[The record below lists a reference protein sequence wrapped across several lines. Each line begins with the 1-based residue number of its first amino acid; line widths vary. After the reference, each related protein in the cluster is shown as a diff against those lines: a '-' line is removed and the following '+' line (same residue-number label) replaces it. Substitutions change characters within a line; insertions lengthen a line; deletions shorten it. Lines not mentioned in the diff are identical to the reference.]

1 MSISDNQKL
10 DFLWKKLGY
19 GATKTDINS
28 VKTAT
33 NESIPSPLLLS
44 GTGLW
49 TDAYQIPTLI
59 PSASSH
65 IVEIYDDTGNGS
77 ASVETTEDT
86 TATPNR
92 TWKTGL
98 TNWIPPQFGSTYAV
112 KVYIAPAGTA
122 DPQTSGTRVFAAGSG
137 NNDEFFFDYQS
148 GVLNFIGTNLPA
160 GIDGNEIF
168 IVGGRYI
175 GKTGNRFTAL
185 YADSADIGHAFI
197 DSADIGM
204 ADIITAYIDSADI
217 LHAIIDS
224 ADITLG
230 RINTAY
236 IDSAD
241 IGHAFI
247 DSAEIG
253 ILNITGQING
263 PETFIIDPAAVGD
276 NTGRVIIKGDLQV
289 DGTETIVNSTT
300 VTVNDKNIVL
310 ADSAQDSSQ
319 ADGAGITVF
328 AANAKITY
336 EAAQDRWV
344 FNKDVDAPALYAD
357 SGIITY
363 LTSTYG
369 TIQYLT
375 SDSATIGNITSTN
388 IDTVNLDADSGT
400 ITNLHS
406 STGVIVN
413 LTSSNGVITVLASNY
428 ADIDSADIDQ
438 ARILKATVDSAG
450 IQYADIDSAD
460 IDVLRVKEL
469 TVDRLYAGYADI
481 DSADIDVLRSL
492 QVSADSAGIKY
503 ADIDS
508 ADIELA
514 KIVGLNA
521 DSANITKLTSFD
533 ADVTDLFATQGV
545 ITTLISHFADI
556 DSAEIELARITG
568 LTADSAH
575 ITGNLTVGGDLTVAG
590 NATIRSDVGGN
601 IYLGDSNEDN
611 IVFSA
616 DINSHLIP
624 NTTETFDLGSLDKRW
639 REIYLSGQSVYL
651 GGLILKESDGKFVVY
666 DSSGQLTDILAKDVT
681 AQTLNISDSAF
692 IQRFSADSAVI
703 QYLKV
708 GQSLTVTG
716 DGLQSNQITTDRLN
730 AGFADIDSAEIDVL
744 RAGNL
749 TISGNG
755 ITTPY
760 ISADSADISVL
771 RIDSGNFE
779 HVIIDS
785 ADINGAYIDSA
796 TIRNLYISGSL
807 SGVGLSGFIPS
818 AVGVMDAEGSLTS
831 DSGLTYNVDTNDL
844 TVQNNVIAKD
854 VKITSLYPGY
864 ILTSGANDSVGF
876 TEGLKYGNHTSD
888 IISNDGFATSFQ
900 KLYDSGYYRFN
911 IDDNTGKLI
920 NTGDVQL
927 GRFTGAAF
935 GTYYA
940 PSYWV
945 PPTNISE
952 PRDFYGLEIFTDS
965 AKLVSTAHTNIFK
978 SSLNKD
984 GVGADSNIIEVLSRE
999 DSTLFEIRKDGSI
1012 NFTGDIYKNGDIFT
1026 GGGIFIKDEPS
1037 GDAAYNIDP
1046 SNVTD
1051 TVALA
1056 LKLTDGVTPYAYG
1069 RVAIGTDTPKYKL
1082 DVVGDIS
1089 VRGQID
1095 SNVNWAVLKAGA
1107 IAPTFNE
1114 FVDESDGSRFSY
1126 ITPIGATRGGYFR
1139 GGLNGDYHSNNI
1151 GLFSTAF
1158 GEATRAAGIASFAVG
1173 SLTEAGGNYSIA
1185 LGKNAR
1191 TNGANT
1197 GAILIGTDA
1206 TVDSSTTA
1214 GFSNYSIGIGYDVTV
1229 FGTNALAI
1237 GAENSTN
1244 GNQSGIFGYNN
1255 NIGTS
1260 SSRTATAGSYA
1271 IGTGNTVKASG
1282 SYVIGS
1288 NNTLKGNPSFAFGG
1302 ANVVEGANAFS
1313 IGIQNSVYG
1322 PSGIAIGTDIRIDSS
1337 ASNAIGI
1344 NLNASNSMNVADPR
1358 ILSIQNG
1365 NVIIGDSD
1373 QKFSNDDGNLYVKG
1387 DIILAGEVLQEGAP
1401 GVFQSTT
1408 PFVDGGTTVTYA
1420 VLDPQGEPKPLGIN
1434 IDPSYSFDVAAQ
1446 DGFAVSGT
1454 TDGSFTITDSA
1465 LIDSAPF
1472 IGGADQN
1479 FLVYL
1484 PALEAFRVGKFTD
1497 YEEQLANDKIGL
1509 GSIALGKDNSVSGL
1523 YSTALGNN
1531 NTIPRGGD
1539 ASLTSTKGSYITFLG
1554 NNNILDSEAVG
1565 SNNYVLGEDN
1575 LIKGSTTDTVLIGRN
1590 ITATDLTRQ
1599 IIMKT
1604 ANAGDSAFDNTK
1616 VAIGKDSAAYA
1627 LDVRGTIR
1635 VDSGATMYFGSKTIQ
1650 DYLGFGVPQ
1659 PVGAGFGSGAAIANG
1674 IDSIQFDHTIGAIN
1688 NVARVRVPYDHQLYI
1703 DPTMAPDLTKAIQ
1716 LDNIPLSELTS
1727 KSGNDL
1733 DTIFYFADPIDSF
1746 QFALRRDSHEGPPV
1760 ISTGTIDS
1768 NISIIDGFDFGDS
1781 GDVIIVPYTAPR
1793 IISPDLNVA
1802 GNLIVGGDGTNLR
1815 VDSNGLTFNNDLA
1828 FTSKKGGTSFRF
1840 DSAGITVGG
1849 SFALGGNSVT
1859 IGGLSFDSHVIRPG
1873 NLLTSFID
1881 TDYVQE
1887 RFTVDANWVV
1897 KPDALVY
1904 NPSGIKKIILG
1915 GLDVG
1920 NLTSTQL
1927 LEHSFATDV
1936 RGNGKA
1942 PLVFKETTGKAID
1955 DALGQSPINIINSAG
1970 VARAWPNADYL
1981 SNIIDPT
1988 YINSRVVIDGD
1999 TIANFI
2005 DDTYV
2010 KSIVDSAYILSAAND
2025 SSEWQRTNDTLFFGT
2040 YPNVQNVKVGIGTDN
2055 PQTKFHVTGVGRF
2068 DSGLT
2073 VTGGPVNISG
2083 TQITVDSDYFYQITP
2098 SILVDYIVTINNGTL
2113 LTFLNNDTD
2122 SQFVTYTMSGE
2133 DERFIDVYRTDS
2145 LGVTQAVSPSDYE
2158 IIGSSFIINRSAVDS
2173 ADSNLNLNFRKL
2185 PPNIVFSGADLNGD
2199 ILDINTTYSSGILLD
2214 SQQNPKA
2221 GYGGT
2226 FTAVN
2231 SGQVSFTDHSSLQLG
2246 DIFRVDDKSPK
2257 ITTSLSLTGPTS
2269 LTGNLTVNNGYTTT
2283 LDTLITNSITSSSTT
2298 FTGPVVV
2305 DSSTVS
2311 FTFDSNV
2318 TMYYGPGSLSFDSNI
2333 ERIVDSNYIGNRLQ
2347 GIWSFN
2353 NDAYGNQQIYYDDGG
2368 AVVIGEPA
2376 DMVAG
2381 DSDTKLFVKS
2391 GNVIFRH
2398 GDWDSTGVAVTT
2410 TGVIPDFSTNIR
2422 YGDNAGARLM
2432 WIPQRGAFRVGAV
2445 DGVDVDWGDEEVGRA
2460 SVGIGYNTRAADYSI
2475 ALGYDI
2481 KAGNHVLNKINS
2493 VSIGHTVNNQSDA
2506 GVAVGSNISHS
2517 QLYSGSVSIGEGIV
2531 NNNTNSGT
2539 AIGKD
2544 ISTNSGVSIGK
2555 SVSTT
2560 VSTGGV
2566 SIGYNQRASNGSV
2579 SIGKSSGSN
2588 FGGGLSIG
2596 SSATSNNSTTI
2607 GRSSSSSTGGLS
2619 IGISTSASNSSVSI
2633 GNNVSSGTS
2642 GISIGSSNSTS
2653 QGGIAIG
2660 RSSSASRSSV
2670 SLGASNSTGNSN
2682 IAIGKNNIS
2691 TDLHGIN
2698 VAIGYG
2704 NNASSNTVAI
2714 GYGNSGNGYVGRM
2727 ITVGY
2732 NNTGNVYRGTIF
2744 GRDNTGNSS
2753 SYRGGSDITIFG
2765 RNNKNN
2771 TSGASIT
2778 TNGSVRIFGSDN
2790 DNNAGSHIF
2799 GSGNDNNQQVNIF
2812 GNSNDGSADGNGGYI
2827 YGSGNTITRYGML
2840 YGANNT
2846 AVDIGYAFGVGNTTA
2861 NGGYSYGKGNTTT
2874 LGEGYAF
2881 GYNNTVDGTSG
2892 TDEPMAFG
2900 HSNSASSG
2908 GIAFGENLTVS
2919 NGGIAVGANST
2930 ASAFRSLAIGSGIT
2944 VSGQNSVGIG
2954 LSSSTSGSVIENNT
2968 LAIMGGKVAIGQ
2980 ASADPAYQVDIYGNV
2995 HVGVFGDYWRHGKR
3009 LTNYIQD
3016 DVVNDAYVKNIANS
3030 TYVQGIIDIP
3040 YLRSTMTSQFFFYS
3054 DAISND
3060 LYTTTSGSVGI
3071 GRQPT
3076 NSSKYKLDVDGSINY
3091 TGKLYLNGD
3100 LLIPSEDS
3108 LGDVYIEH
3116 HENQYFIGP
3125 DSAEE
3130 YFDSAYVTARQQMFG
3145 FTQGQTYTGVIDEG
3159 YINSRLD
3166 DTLFV
3171 DSSEAQSMINASL
3184 DAKVAF
3190 QIDPVFGDVA
3200 YLNDPFGNAPRV
3212 AIGTAAEFGT
3222 ALKVNGLTKID
3233 GDLDIVSNG
3242 VLKFNGVTFQP
3253 TTVFTDDISGYVY
3266 YNGPKNIGIGTL
3278 VPTTELDVAGTIN
3291 AEALQVNGVDIDD
3304 IFDSDFVRDR
3314 QILIDS
3320 ALTTALIDSDYVRAR
3335 ADSDYVQ
3342 SAITS
3347 DYIKSYIDSD
3357 YIKLVADSDYI
3368 QSAANQAW
3376 IRTNA
3381 DSDYVLSI
3389 ADSDYIKTAANQ
3401 TWIRTNADSDYIK
3414 TAANQ
3419 TWIRTNA
3426 DSDYIQSAANQ
3437 AWIRTNAD
3445 SAYILSAANPAYILS
3460 IADSDYV
3467 KTVVD
3472 SAYTQTLT
3480 GIGIRDVDFGINK
3493 ITYRNA
3499 YTDVASF
3506 PTANTHGGMFALE
3519 NVNKKPYVS
3528 TGSAWNRIILNGDSV
3543 EFSDLIVTGDLTVLG
3558 TRTVLNTQT
3567 LSIDDPMIHLG
3578 KNNELSD
3585 AVDIGF
3591 IGHYSPDGGT
3601 TKEHTG
3607 FFRDATNSEYYIF
3620 NGLDDAALDD
3630 SDPTATVNR
3639 SGAGFTLA
3647 ALNVGSISGQYLGF
3661 DSDFGIKTTTDLT
3674 EGSNLYYTTTRA
3686 NTDFDTRLATK
3697 TTTDL
3702 TEGSNLYYTNDR
3714 VTAHVDSAY
3723 VQARIVPEGVDS
3735 AAVEAMVDSAYV
3747 QLRSPQFDYLTVI
3760 DSAYVQARQ
3769 EPGTDSAAVI
3779 ALINAN
3785 ATLDSAATISLIDSA
3800 YINARVSTVDSAQ
3813 VLAIVDS
3820 DYILSIAGSGGSGS
3834 GGVTVLKTFN
3844 YIATAGQT
3852 TFEDSDL
3859 NSDILEYT
3867 VGSQIVTANGITLTS
3882 GTDYTAT
3889 SGSSIVFATGR
3900 DSDDEISIITTV
3912 SAGDAGVSGSTAT
3925 SAFNVTS
3932 GSTTTFDQTLHNNNF
3947 KSVEYV
3953 IHMDDSDNNQ
3963 SQISKV
3969 LLTYNKSNVFTT
3981 EYGLVNSYS
3990 NDSDMGEITAVAT
4003 ASMIQLQLTKSTG
4016 TGTVAVKTTKT
4027 IIS

>member
-19 GATKTDINS
+19 GATKTDVNS

-77 ASVETTEDT
+77 ASVETTEDA

-98 TNWIPPQFGSTYAV
+98 TNWIPPQFGSTYAI

-148 GVLNFIGTNLPA
+148 GVLNFIGTNLPS

-168 IVGGRYI
+168 IVGARYI

-230 RINTAY
+230 RINTAI

-276 NTGRVIIKGDLQV
+276 NTGKVIIKGDLQV

-357 SGIITY
+357 SGIITN
-363 LTSTYG
+363 LT
-369 TIQYLT
+369 TIDADIT
-375 SDSATIGNITSTN
+375 RATI
-388 IDTVNLDADSGT
+388 
-400 ITNLHS
+400 
-406 STGVIVN
+406 
-413 LTSSNGVITVLASNY
+413 
-428 ADIDSADIDQ
+428 
-438 ARILKATVDSAG
+438 DSAG
-450 IQYADIDSAD
+450 IEYADVDSAD

-469 TVDRLYAGYADI
+469 TVDKLYANYADI
-481 DSADIDVLRSL
+481 DSADIDVLR
-492 QVSADSAGIKY
+492 
-503 ADIDS
+503 
-508 ADIELA
+508 
-514 KIVGLNA
+514 
-521 DSANITKLTSFD
+521 
-533 ADVTDLFATQGV
+533 
-545 ITTLISHFADI
+545 TLFADI

-568 LTADSAH
+568 LTVDSAH
-575 ITGNLTVGGDLTVAG
+575 VTGNLTVGGDLTVAG

-611 IVFSA
+611 IVFSG

-639 REIYLSGQSVYL
+639 RDIYLSGQSIYL
-651 GGLILKESDGKFVVY
+651 GGLILKESDGKFIVY
-666 DSSGQLTDILAKDVT
+666 DSAGQLTDIVAKDIT
-681 AQTLNISDSAF
+681 GQTLNISDSAF

-716 DGLQSNQITTDRLN
+716 DGLQSNKITTDRLI
-730 AGFADIDSAEIDVL
+730 AGHADIDSAEIDVL
-744 RAGNL
+744 RVGNL

-760 ISADSADISVL
+760 ISADSADIGVL

-807 SGVGLSGFIPS
+807 TGVGLSGFIPG
-818 AVGVMDAEGSLTS
+818 AVGVMDAEGSLAS
-831 DSGLTYNVDTNDL
+831 DSGLTYNIDTNDL

-876 TEGLKYGNHTSD
+876 TEGLKYGNHTSGV
-888 IISNDGFATSFQ
+888 ISNDGFATSFQ

-927 GRFTGAAF
+927 GRFTDAEF

-940 PSYWV
+940 PSSWV
-945 PPTNISE
+945 PPTNISA

-999 DSTLFEIRKDGSI
+999 DSTLFEVRKDGSI

-1026 GGGIFIKDEPS
+1026 GGGIFTKDEPS

-1158 GEATRAAGIASFAVG
+1158 GEATRASGIASFAVG

-1206 TVDSSTTA
+1206 TVDSSTSA

-1244 GNQSGIFGYNN
+1244 GNQSGTFGYNN
-1255 NIGTS
+1255 TIGTS
-1260 SSRTATAGSYA
+1260 SSRTTTAGSYA
-1271 IGTGNTVKASG
+1271 IGTGNTIEAAG

-1365 NVIIGDSD
+1365 NVIIGDSN
-1373 QKFSNDDGNLYVKG
+1373 QKFANDDGNLYVKG

-1408 PFVDGGTTVTYA
+1408 PFVDGGTTVTYT
-1420 VLDPQGEPKPLGIN
+1420 VLDPEGEPKPLGIN
-1434 IDPSYSFDVAAQ
+1434 KDPSYSLDVGAQ
-1446 DGFAVSGT
+1446 DGFAISGT

-1472 IGGADQN
+1472 VGGADQN
-1479 FLVYL
+1479 FLIYL

-1539 ASLTSTKGSYITFLG
+1539 ASLSSTKGSYVTFLG
-1554 NNNILDSEAVG
+1554 NNNIFDSEAVG

-1575 LIKGSTTDTVLIGRN
+1575 LIKGNTTDTVLIGRN

-1604 ANAGDSAFDNTK
+1604 ANAADSALDNTK
-1616 VAIGKDSAAYA
+1616 VAIGKDSATYA

-1659 PVGAGFGSGAAIANG
+1659 PVGAGFGTGTAIANG
-1674 IDSIQFDHTIGAIN
+1674 IDSIQFDYTVGAIT
-1688 NVARVRVPYDHQLYI
+1688 NVARVKVPYDHQLYI

-1716 LDNIPLSELTS
+1716 LDNILLTELTT

-1733 DTIFYFADPIDSF
+1733 DTVFYFADPIDSF

-1768 NISIIDGFDFGDS
+1768 NISIVDGFDFGDS

-1815 VDSNGLTFNNDLA
+1815 IDSSGISFSNDLA

-1887 RFTVDANWVV
+1887 RLSVDANWVV

-1915 GLDVG
+1915 GLGVG
-1920 NLTSTQL
+1920 DLTSTQL

-1955 DALGQSPINIINSAG
+1955 DALGQSPINIINSSG

-1988 YINSRVVIDGD
+1988 YINSRVVIDGN

-2073 VTGGPVNISG
+2073 ITGGPVNISG

-2098 SILVDYIVTINNGTL
+2098 SILTDNIVTINNGTL

-2122 SQFVTYTMSGE
+2122 SQFVTYTMGGE

-2173 ADSNLNLNFRKL
+2173 ADSNLNLNFRTL
-2185 PPNIVFSGADLNGD
+2185 PSNIVFSGADLNGD
-2199 ILDINTTYSSGILLD
+2199 TLDINTTYSSGVLLD

-2226 FTAVN
+2226 FTAIN

-2246 DIFRVDDKSPK
+2246 DIFRIDDKSPK

-2269 LTGNLTVNNGYTTT
+2269 LTGNLTVSNGYATT
-2283 LDTLITNSITSSSTT
+2283 LDTLIANSITSSSTT
-2298 FTGPVVV
+2298 FKGPVVV

-2410 TGVIPDFSTNIR
+2410 PGVIPDFSTNSR

-2481 KAGNHVLNKINS
+2481 KAGNHILNKINS
-2493 VSIGHTVNNQSDA
+2493 VSIGHTVNNQSDGA
-2506 GVAVGSNISHS
+2506 VAVGSNITHS
-2517 QLYSGSVSIGEGIV
+2517 QLYAGSVSIGEGIV
-2531 NNNTNSGT
+2531 NNNRADGT

-2555 SVSTT
+2555 T
-2560 VSTGGV
+2560 VSTVNSATSV
-2566 SIGYNQRASNGSV
+2566 SIGYNQRANTNST

-2588 FGGGLSIG
+2588 NSGVSIG
-2596 SSATSNNSTTI
+2596 SSATSNNSTSVGNNVSSSLGGTTI
-2607 GRSSSSSTGGLS
+2607 GVSSST
-2619 IGISTSASNSSVSI
+2619 SNGAVAI
-2633 GNNVSSGTS
+2633 GNNVSGGTGGKAIGASLSASQSATVIGTS
-2642 GISIGSSNSTS
+2642 SNADYRAISIGVSNDIRRGSVGIGSSNKATHVYGGST
-2653 QGGIAIG
+2653 
-2660 RSSSASRSSV
+2660 
-2670 SLGASNSTGNSN
+2670 L
-2682 IAIGKNNIS
+2682 IGK
-2691 TDLHGIN
+2691 
-2698 VAIGYG
+2698 
-2704 NNASSNTVAI
+2704 SNTATSNNVTI
-2714 GYGNSGNGYVGRM
+2714 VGQNNSGGGYYGGQA
-2727 ITVGY
+2727 I
-2732 NNTGNVYRGTIF
+2732 I
-2744 GRDNTGNSS
+2744 GRDNTGNSNKGLIVGRSNTGHNAS
-2753 SYRGGSDITIFG
+2753 SVTSGYSIFG
-2765 RNNKNN
+2765 WANVNNSPASNRST
-2771 TSGASIT
+2771 TSSGP
-2778 TNGSVRIFGSDN
+2778 VR
-2790 DNNAGSHIF
+2790 
-2799 GSGNDNNQQVNIF
+2799 IF
-2812 GNSNDGSADGNGGYI
+2812 GNSNSTNAGSNIYGSSNTNNKQVTIYGNNNTGSIGPSGTSYI
-2827 YGSGNTITRYGML
+2827 YGTNNVITRNGML
-2840 YGANNT
+2840 FGSNNT
-2846 AVDIGYAFGVGNTTA
+2846 ATDTGYAFGVGNTTA

-2881 GYNNTVDGTSG
+2881 GYNNTTDGTSG

-2900 HSNSASSG
+2900 HNITASSG
-2908 GIAFGENLTVS
+2908 GLGFGENLTVS
-2919 NGGIAVGANST
+2919 NGGLGFGANST
-2930 ASAFRSLAIGSGIT
+2930 ASGFRSVAIGSGIT
-2944 VSGQNSVGIG
+2944 VSGVNSVGIG
-2954 LSSSTSGSVIENNT
+2954 LSSSTSGTVNAANT

-3009 LTNYIQD
+3009 LSDYIED
-3016 DVVNDAYVKNIANS
+3016 DVVNDAYVKGIANS

-3100 LLIPSEDS
+3100 LLVPSEDS
-3108 LGDVYIEH
+3108 LGDVYFAH
-3116 HENQYFIGP
+3116 YENQYFIGP

-3171 DSSEAQSMINASL
+3171 DSSEAQSMIDASL

-3200 YLNDPFGNAPRV
+3200 YLADPFGNAPRV

-3266 YNGPKNIGIGTL
+3266 YNGPKNIGIGTV

-3291 AEALQVNGVDIDD
+3291 AEALQVNGVDLDD

-3335 ADSDYVQ
+3335 ADSDYIQ

-3357 YIKLVADSDYI
+3357 YIKFVADSDYI

-3381 DSDYVLSI
+3381 DSAYVLSI

-3419 TWIRTNA
+3419 AWIRTNA
-3426 DSDYIQSAANQ
+3426 DSNYIQSAANQ

-3472 SAYTQTLT
+3472 SAYTQSLT

-3506 PTANTHGGMFALE
+3506 PAANTHGGMFALE

-3528 TGSAWNRIILNGDSV
+3528 TGPTWNRIILNGDSV

-3607 FFRDATNSEYYIF
+3607 IFRDATNSEYYIF
-3620 NGLDDAALDD
+3620 NGLADAALDD

-3647 ALNVGSISGQYLGF
+3647 ALNVGSIAGQYLGF
-3661 DSDFGIKTTTDLT
+3661 DSDFGLKTTTDLT
-3674 EGSNLYYTTTRA
+3674 EGSNLYYTTARA
-3686 NTDFDTRLATK
+3686 NADFDTRLATK
-3697 TTTDL
+3697 TTTNL
-3702 TEGSNLYYTNDR
+3702 TEGSNLYYTDDR

-3747 QLRSPQFDYLTVI
+3747 QLRSPQFDYLAII

-3859 NSDILEYT
+3859 NNDILEYT

-3947 KSVEYV
+3947 KSIEYV

>member
-19 GATKTDINS
+19 GATKTDVNS

-77 ASVETTEDT
+77 ASVETTEDA

-98 TNWIPPQFGSTYAV
+98 TNWIPPQFGSTYAI

-148 GVLNFIGTNLPA
+148 GVLNFIGTNLPS

-168 IVGGRYI
+168 IVGARYI

-197 DSADIGM
+197 DSADIDM

-224 ADITLG
+224 ADITLAKITNATIDSAYIKYADIDHTDIDSADIDLAKIITANITTAN
-230 RINTAY
+230 INYADIDSADIDLAKIITAN

-241 IGHAFI
+241 IGHAYI

-253 ILNITGQING
+253 VLNITGQING
-263 PETFIIDPAAVGD
+263 PQDFIIDPAAVGD

-300 VTVNDKNIVL
+300 VTINDKNIVL

-375 SDSATIGNITSTN
+375 SDSATIGNITATN

-400 ITNLHS
+400 VTNLYS

-413 LTSSNGVITVLASNY
+413 LTSSNGIITVLASNY

-450 IQYADIDSAD
+450 IQYADVDSAD

-481 DSADIDVLRSL
+481 DSADIDVLR
-492 QVSADSAGIKY
+492 
-503 ADIDS
+503 
-508 ADIELA
+508 
-514 KIVGLNA
+514 
-521 DSANITKLTSFD
+521 
-533 ADVTDLFATQGV
+533 
-545 ITTLISHFADI
+545 TLFADI
-556 DSAEIELARITG
+556 DSAEIELARIVG
-568 LTADSAH
+568 LNADSAH

-590 NATIRSDVGGN
+590 NATIKSATGGN

-611 IVFSA
+611 IVFSG

-639 REIYLSGQSVYL
+639 RDIYLSGQSIYL
-651 GGLILKESDGKFVVY
+651 GGLILKESNGKFAVY
-666 DSSGQLTDILAKDVT
+666 DSAGQLTDIVAKDIT
-681 AQTLNISDSAF
+681 GQTLNISDSAF

-716 DGLQSNQITTDRLN
+716 DGLQSNQITTDRLI
-730 AGFADIDSAEIDVL
+730 AGHADIDSAEIDVL
-744 RAGNL
+744 RVGNL
-749 TISGNG
+749 TISGDG

-760 ISADSADISVL
+760 ISADSADIGVL

-807 SGVGLSGFIPS
+807 TGVGLSGFIPG

-831 DSGLTYNVDTNDL
+831 DSGLTYNIDTNDL

-876 TEGLKYGNHTSD
+876 TEGLKYGNHTSGV
-888 IISNDGFATSFQ
+888 ISNDGFATSFQ

-927 GRFTGAAF
+927 GRFTDAEF

-940 PSYWV
+940 PSSWV
-945 PPTNISE
+945 PPTNISA

-984 GVGADSNIIEVLSRE
+984 GAGADSNIIEVLSRE
-999 DSTLFEIRKDGSI
+999 DSTLFEVRKDGSI
-1012 NFTGDIYKNGDIFT
+1012 NFTGDIYKNGEVFT
-1026 GGGIFIKDEPS
+1026 GGGIFTKDEPS
-1037 GDAAYNIDP
+1037 GDAAYNVDP

-1107 IAPTFNE
+1107 IAPTFDE

-1126 ITPIGATRGGYFR
+1126 ITPIGAIRGGYFR

-1158 GEATRAAGIASFAVG
+1158 GEATRASGIASFAVG

-1206 TVDSSTTA
+1206 TVDSSTSA

-1244 GNQSGIFGYNN
+1244 GNQSGTFGYNN
-1255 NIGTS
+1255 TIGTS
-1260 SSRTATAGSYA
+1260 SSRTTTAGSYA
-1271 IGTGNTVKASG
+1271 IGTGNTIEAAG

-1302 ANVVEGANAFS
+1302 ANIVEGANALA
-1313 IGIQNSVYG
+1313 IGVQNSVYG
-1322 PSGIAIGTDIRIDSS
+1322 PSGIAIGADIRIDSS

-1365 NVIIGDSD
+1365 NVIIGDSN
-1373 QKFSNDDGNLYVKG
+1373 QKFANDDGNLYVKG

-1408 PFVDGGTTVTYA
+1408 PFVDGGTTVTYT
-1420 VLDPQGEPKPLGIN
+1420 VLDPEGEPKPLGIN
-1434 IDPSYSFDVAAQ
+1434 KDPYVSFDVEAQ

-1472 IGGADQN
+1472 VGGADQN

-1531 NTIPRGGD
+1531 NSIARGKD
-1539 ASLTSTKGSYITFLG
+1539 ASLTSTKGSYVTFLG
-1554 NNNILDSEAVG
+1554 NNNIFDSEAIG

-1575 LIKGSTTDTVLIGRN
+1575 LIKGNTTDTVLIGRN

-1604 ANAGDSAFDNTK
+1604 ANAGDSALDNTK
-1616 VAIGKDSAAYA
+1616 VAIGKDSATYA

-1659 PVGAGFGSGAAIANG
+1659 PVGAGFGTGAAIASG
-1674 IDSIQFDHTIGAIN
+1674 IDSIQFDYTVGAIT

-1716 LDNIPLSELTS
+1716 LDNILLTELTT

-1733 DTIFYFADPIDSF
+1733 DTVFYFADPIDSF

-1768 NISIIDGFDFGDS
+1768 NISIVDGFDFGDN
-1781 GDVIIVPYTAPR
+1781 GDVLIVPYTAPR

-1802 GNLIVGGDGTNLR
+1802 GNLVVGGDGTNLR
-1815 VDSNGLTFNNDLA
+1815 VDSNGVTFTSDLA
-1828 FTSKKGGTSFRF
+1828 FTSKKGGTTFRF
-1840 DSAGITVGG
+1840 DSAGIAVGG
-1849 SFALGGNSVT
+1849 SFALGGNNIT

-1873 NLLTSFID
+1873 NLLSDFID

-1887 RFTVDANWVV
+1887 RLSVDANWVV

-1920 NLTSTQL
+1920 DLTSTQL

-1955 DALGQSPINIINSAG
+1955 DALGQSPINIINSSG

-1988 YINSRVVIDGD
+1988 YINSRVVIDGN

-2010 KSIVDSAYILSAAND
+2010 KGIVDSAYILSAAND

-2073 VTGGPVNISG
+2073 ITGGPVNISG

-2098 SILVDYIVTINNGTL
+2098 SILTDNIVTINNGTL

-2122 SQFVTYTMSGE
+2122 SQFVTYTMGGE

-2173 ADSNLNLNFRKL
+2173 ADSDLNLNFRTL
-2185 PPNIVFSGADLNGD
+2185 PSNIVFSGADLNGD
-2199 ILDINTTYSSGILLD
+2199 TLDINTTYSSGVLLD

-2269 LTGNLTVNNGYTTT
+2269 LTGNLTVNNGYATT
-2283 LDTLITNSITSSSTT
+2283 LDTLIANSITSVSTT
-2298 FTGPVVV
+2298 FTGPVIV

-2318 TMYYGPGSLSFDSNI
+2318 TMYYGPGGLSFDSNV
-2333 ERIVDSNYIGNRLQ
+2333 ERIVDSGYIGNRLQ

-2410 TGVIPDFSTNIR
+2410 PGVIPDFSTNSR

-2481 KAGNHVLNKINS
+2481 KAGNHILNKINS
-2493 VSIGHTVNNQSDA
+2493 VSIGHTVNNQSDGA
-2506 GVAVGSNISHS
+2506 VAVGSNITHS
-2517 QLYSGSVSIGEGIV
+2517 QLYAGSVSIGEGIV
-2531 NNNTNSGT
+2531 NNNRADGT

-2555 SVSTT
+2555 T
-2560 VSTGGV
+2560 VSTVNSATSV
-2566 SIGYNQRASNGSV
+2566 SIGYNQQANTNST

-2588 FGGGLSIG
+2588 NSGVSIG
-2596 SSATSNNSTTI
+2596 SSATSNNSTSVGNNI
-2607 GRSSSSSTGGLS
+2607 SSSTGGTT
-2619 IGISTSASNSSVSI
+2619 IGVSSSTSNGAVAI
-2633 GNNVSSGTS
+2633 GNNVSGANGGKAIGASLSSNQSATVIGTS
-2642 GISIGSSNSTS
+2642 SNADYSAVSIGVSNDIRRGSVGIGSSNKATHVYGGST
-2653 QGGIAIG
+2653 
-2660 RSSSASRSSV
+2660 
-2670 SLGASNSTGNSN
+2670 L
-2682 IAIGKNNIS
+2682 IGK
-2691 TDLHGIN
+2691 
-2698 VAIGYG
+2698 
-2704 NNASSNTVAI
+2704 SNTATSNNVTI
-2714 GYGNSGNGYVGRM
+2714 VGQNNSGGGYYGGQA
-2727 ITVGY
+2727 I
-2732 NNTGNVYRGTIF
+2732 I
-2744 GRDNTGNSS
+2744 GRDNTGNSNKGLIVGRS
-2753 SYRGGSDITIFG
+2753 NTGHNANSATSDYSIFG
-2765 RNNKNN
+2765 WANVNNSPASNRST
-2771 TSGASIT
+2771 TSSGP
-2778 TNGSVRIFGSDN
+2778 VR
-2790 DNNAGSHIF
+2790 
-2799 GSGNDNNQQVNIF
+2799 IF
-2812 GNSNDGSADGNGGYI
+2812 GNSNSTNAGSNIYGSSNTNNKQVTIYGNNNTGSIGPSGTSYI
-2827 YGSGNTITRYGML
+2827 YGTNNVITRNGML
-2840 YGANNT
+2840 FGANNT
-2846 AVDIGYAFGVGNTTA
+2846 ATDVGYAFGVGNTTA

-2881 GYNNTVDGTSG
+2881 GYNNTTDGTSG

-2900 HSNSASSG
+2900 HNITASSG
-2908 GIAFGENLTVS
+2908 GLGFGENLTVS
-2919 NGGIAVGANST
+2919 NGGLGFGANST
-2930 ASAFRSLAIGSGIT
+2930 ASGFRSVAIGSGIT
-2944 VSGQNSVGIG
+2944 VSGVNSVGIG
-2954 LSSSTSGSVIENNT
+2954 LSSSTSGTVNAANT
-2968 LAIMGGKVAIGQ
+2968 LAIMGGQVAIGQ

-3009 LTNYIQD
+3009 LINYIED
-3016 DVVNDAYVKNIANS
+3016 DVVNDAYVKGIANS

-3100 LLIPSEDS
+3100 LLVPSEDS
-3108 LGDVYIEH
+3108 LGDVYFAH
-3116 HENQYFIGP
+3116 YENQYFIGP

-3171 DSSEAQSMINASL
+3171 DSSEAQSMIDASL
-3184 DAKVAF
+3184 TAKVAF

-3200 YLNDPFGNAPRV
+3200 YLTDPFGNAPRV
-3212 AIGTAAEFGT
+3212 AIGTPAVFGT
-3222 ALKVNGLTKID
+3222 ALKVQGLTEIV
-3233 GDLDIVSNG
+3233 GDLDIKSGG

-3266 YNGPKNIGIGTL
+3266 YNGPKNIGIGTV

-3291 AEALQVNGVDIDD
+3291 AEALQVNGVDLED
-3304 IFDSDFVRDR
+3304 IYDSDFIRDR

-3320 ALTTALIDSDYVRAR
+3320 ALTTALIDSDYVRTR
-3335 ADSDYVQ
+3335 ADSDYIQ

-3347 DYIKSYIDSD
+3347 DFVKSYIDSD

-3368 QSAANQAW
+3368 QSAANQTW

-3381 DSDYVLSI
+3381 DSAYVLSI

-3419 TWIRTNA
+3419 AWIRTNA

-3506 PTANTHGGMFALE
+3506 PAANTHGGMFALE

-3528 TGSAWNRIILNGDSV
+3528 TGPTWNRIILNGDSV

-3567 LSIDDPMIHLG
+3567 LGIDDPMIHLG

-3591 IGHYSPDGGT
+3591 IGHYSPDGGS

-3647 ALNVGSISGQYLGF
+3647 ALNVGSIAGQYLGF
-3661 DSDFGIKTTTDLT
+3661 DSDFGLKTTTDLT
-3674 EGSNLYYTTTRA
+3674 EGSNLYYTTARA
-3686 NTDFDTRLATK
+3686 NADFDTRLATK
-3697 TTTDL
+3697 TTTNL
-3702 TEGSNLYYTNDR
+3702 TEGSNLYYTDDR

-3747 QLRSPQFDYLTVI
+3747 QLRSPQFDYLAII

-3859 NSDILEYT
+3859 NNDILEYT

-3932 GSTTTFDQTLHNNNF
+3932 GSTTTFDQTLHNNDF